1 MTRNWTRRRGW
12 IRRSV
17 AQTGLGLYTR
27 ALLTRGR
34 VHERVEG
41 LEHVPVSGPVLIVA
55 RHLHHE
61 FDGAILEQHLRRDVH
76 IFVGLDWIES
86 GLVRTL
92 MERLCAAVEWPVALR
107 PGAFAAPG
115 GRGGRRA
122 FSGEETFRYLQA
134 ATRRTVEL
142 LRAGELVVIFP
153 EGYPDVDP
161 KGSRK
166 PAGRMLPF
174 QDGFARF
181 VEIAE
186 RDGRTRVAV
195 VPAGFSF
202 SGQGYRHPVA
212 RFGAP
217 LQRAAFPARRAFI
230 DELER
235 RVAGLSPAPQ
245 GNRLCLR

>member
-1 MTRNWTRRRGW
+1 MTRNWTQRRGF
-12 IRRSV
+12 IRRSP

-27 ALLTRGR
+27 GLLVRGR
-34 VHERVEG
+34 VQERVEG
-41 LEHVPVSGPVLIVA
+41 LEHVPPSGPTLLVA

-86 GLVRTL
+86 RLGRTM
-92 MERLCAAVEWPVALR
+92 MERLCGAVKWPVALR
-107 PGAFAAPG
+107 PAALIGPGA
-115 GRGGRRA
+115 RSA
-122 FSGEETFRYLQA
+122 FSSKETFRYLQA

-142 LRAGELVVIFP
+142 LRAGKLVVIFP
-153 EGYPDVDP
+153 EGFPDIDP

-166 PAGRMLPF
+166 IAGQMLPF

-181 VEIAE
+181 VELAE
-186 RDGRTRVAV
+186 RDGKTRVAV

-202 SGQGYRHPVA
+202 SGTGYRYPVA

-217 LQRAAFPARRAFI
+217 LARSAFATRRAFI

-235 RVAGLSPAPQ
+235 RVAALSATPHATGQ
-245 GNRLCLR
+245 RLS